1 MRPSPPLSSTVD
13 SKWPSALLQVQGEFR
28 RSTPEQVLVCV
39 AVSVLAIASLLL
51 AYFVM
56 GTHRQFGW
64 TNADRWRL
72 AQSAVLAIGAW
83 YLLGQLGLKYV
94 FGQGTV
100 RAYNTWRL
108 MWSEDLTGVTGVRYI
123 GRRGTPN
130 IQILWSD
137 RKRSLEL
144 FDSLRHELDGLVE
157 AASPPPQDS
166 DGQESEN
173 DSGPAWICPVCR
185 EENPGNFGECWKCQR
200 VRESESGA
208 LT

>member
-1 MRPSPPLSSTVD
+1 
-13 SKWPSALLQVQGEFR
+13 
-28 RSTPEQVLVCV
+28 
-39 AVSVLAIASLLL
+39 
-51 AYFVM
+51 
-56 GTHRQFGW
+56 
-64 TNADRWRL
+64 
-72 AQSAVLAIGAW
+72 
-83 YLLGQLGLKYV
+83 
-94 FGQGTV
+94 
-100 RAYNTWRL
+100 
-108 MWSEDLTGVTGVRYI
+108 MWSEDLGVTGIRYI

-173 DSGPAWICPVCR
+173 DSGPAWICPACR

>member
-1 MRPSPPLSSTVD
+1 
-13 SKWPSALLQVQGEFR
+13 
-28 RSTPEQVLVCV
+28 
-39 AVSVLAIASLLL
+39 
-51 AYFVM
+51 
-56 GTHRQFGW
+56 
-64 TNADRWRL
+64 
-72 AQSAVLAIGAW
+72 
-83 YLLGQLGLKYV
+83 
-94 FGQGTV
+94 
-100 RAYNTWRL
+100 
-108 MWSEDLTGVTGVRYI
+108 MWSEDLGVTGIRYI

-173 DSGPAWICPVCR
+173 DSGPAWICPACH
-185 EENPGNFGECWKCQR
+185 EENPENFGECWKCQR
-200 VRESESGA
+200 IRESESGA

>member
-1 MRPSPPLSSTVD
+1 M
-13 SKWPSALLQVQGEFR
+13 
-28 RSTPEQVLVCV
+28 
-39 AVSVLAIASLLL
+39 
-51 AYFVM
+51 
-56 GTHRQFGW
+56 
-64 TNADRWRL
+64 
-72 AQSAVLAIGAW
+72 
-83 YLLGQLGLKYV
+83 

-173 DSGPAWICPVCR
+173 DSGPAWICPACR